1 MASYLRRKAGL
12 APPARWQHPAFSS
25 DNPVLQSA
33 AAQARDLGQTHRWS
47 RSTLRL
53 VVDGLTVLLQER
65 PPGQPVT
72 LSEVRARTP
81 RHASTPRVAEVLT
94 GLGLLEDDTTA
105 PIRSWIEH
113 RTGELPAGFAVVVRS
128 WLLVLLE
135 GDKRAQPRSPATLY
149 VYFGAL
155 KPFLAQWATQHSHL
169 REITSADVTAA
180 LEPVHGWQRNTAI
193 TALRSLFRYAKKR
206 ALIFTN
212 PTARLKAAKIESR
225 LLPMTDA
232 DIRAVKQSASH
243 PGQRLI
249 IALAAVHAARPA
261 AIRALLLE
269 DVDLP
274 NRRIT
279 LAGHPQLLS
288 DLPHRA
294 LLGWLDHRRDTWPHT
309 PNRHVLISQKTALG
323 TEPITPGYLAWNL
336 RRDGVDLEHVR
347 KDRILHEA
355 LTAGADPLHLALV
368 FNLSHTTA
376 SRYAGIAQNLL
387 DDRLETDPAL

>member
-33 AAQARDLGQTHRWS
+33 AAQARDLGQTHSWS

-72 LSEVRARTP
+72 LSEVRSRTP

-105 PIRSWIEH
+105 SIRSWIEH
-113 RTGELPAGFAVVVRS
+113 RTSELPAGFAEGVRS

-135 GDKRAQPRSPATLY
+135 GDKRARPRSPATLY

-155 KPFLAQWATQHSHL
+155 KPFLAQWATHRSHL
-169 REITSADVTAA
+169 REITSADVTAV
-180 LEPVHGWQRNTAI
+180 LEPVRGWQRNTAI
-193 TALRSLFRYAKKR
+193 TALRSLFGYVKKH
-206 ALIFTN
+206 ALTFTN
-212 PTARLKAAKIESR
+212 PATRLKSRKIESS

-232 DIRAVKQSASH
+232 EIRAVKQIAAH
-243 PGQRLI
+243 PGPRLI
-249 IALAAVHAARPA
+249 IALAAIQAARPA
-261 AIRALLLE
+261 MIRSLRL
-269 DVDLP
+269 DDIDLP

-279 LAGHPQLLS
+279 LAGNPQRLGDLTHRTLLT
-288 DLPHRA
+288 
-294 LLGWLDHRRDTWPHT
+294 WLDHRRGTWPAT

-323 TEPITPGYLAWNL
+323 TGPITAGYLAWNL
-336 RRDGVDLEHVR
+336 RRDGVDLERVR

-355 LTAGADPLHLALV
+355 LTTGADPLHLALV

-387 DDRLETDPAL
+387 DDRLETSPTP